1 MLSSRAPPPP
11 AAWIDVALAPGAFQE
26 VHERDHR
33 AFLYFISIFFLGGG
47 SGFRVFMFIR

>member
-33 AFLYFISIFFLGGG
+33 AFLYFYFFGGG
-47 SGFRVFMFIR
+47 LGFRVFMFIR